1 MSKRMMRKGAVLLLS
16 FALLL
21 TGVGAACASP
31 PQAQRGALPIT
42 IGYQSNTDWLL
53 LVARDLHL
61 FERAG
66 LRPSFVKFVAGPPMI
81 AAAREQSIDVA
92 SIGSVPFISGLTQ
105 GVDWVVVGINPEN
118 AYGEGLVAR
127 RGSGIETVADLAGK
141 RIAFFRGSTAHFG
154 LMMTLRQLG
163 IRRDQVELLDMSPA
177 EQLSA
182 LAGNRIDAAMVW
194 EPWMQKMVHE
204 ANGRLIVTEGAMG
217 IYTSVSVYAARS
229 AWLRE
234 NREAAVRFLRAL
246 LMASKVMQKSP
257 EVGIKALAREMS
269 IREEWAEAIHEN
281 SPPPDLT
288 LWVNARYRY
297 SLVKDAEF
305 HRRLGYLVTFL
316 LEEQVIAEEVDVRNI
331 LDASVITEALKAR
344 ETER

>member
-1 MSKRMMRKGAVLLLS
+1 MRHKTTVVVLLI
-16 FALLL
+16 LLL
-21 TGVGAACASP
+21 LPGLGEVHASP
-31 PQAQRGALPIT
+31 PSAQRSPLPMT
-42 IGYQSNTDWLL
+42 IGFQSNTDWLL

-61 FERAG
+61 FEQAG

-81 AAAREQSIDVA
+81 AAARERSIDVA

-141 RIAFFRGSTAHFG
+141 RIGFYRGSTAHFG
-154 LMMTLRQLG
+154 LMMALRQLG

-194 EPWMQKMVHE
+194 EPWMQRMVHE
-204 ANGRLIVTEGAMG
+204 AQGRLIVTEGAMG
-217 IYTSVSVYAARS
+217 IYASVSVYAARS
-229 AWLRE
+229 EWLSN

-246 LMASKVMQKSP
+246 LMASEVMQKAP
-257 EVGIKALAREMS
+257 EVGIRALAREMS
-269 IREEWAEAIHEN
+269 IKEEWAEAIYEN
-281 SPPPDLT
+281 SPPPDLS
-288 LWVNARYRY
+288 LWVDPRYRY
-297 SLVKDAEF
+297 SLVKGAEF
-305 HRRLGYLVTFL
+305 HRRLGYLTTFL
-316 LEEQVIAEEVDVRNI
+316 LEEEVIKDEVDVRNI
-331 LDASVITEALKAR
+331 LDVSIITEALKAR
-344 ETER
+344 DAGR

>member
-1 MSKRMMRKGAVLLLS
+1 MRRKSAVVVLLILLLLPGLGAVH
-16 FALLL
+16 
-21 TGVGAACASP
+21 ASP
-31 PQAQRGALPIT
+31 PSAQRGALPMT
-42 IGYQSNTDWLL
+42 IGFQSNTDWLM

-61 FERAG
+61 FEQAG
-66 LRPSFVKFVAGPPMI
+66 LAPSFVKFVAGPPMI
-81 AAAREQSIDVA
+81 VAAKEQSIDVA
-92 SIGSVPFISGLTQ
+92 SIGSVPFINGLTQ

-141 RIAFFRGSTAHFG
+141 RIGFYRGSTAHFG
-154 LMMTLRQLG
+154 LMMALRQLG
-163 IRRDQVELLDMSPA
+163 IRRNQVELLDMSPA

-182 LAGNRIDAAMVW
+182 LASKQIDAAMVW

-204 ANGRLIVTEGAMG
+204 AQGRLIVTEGAMG

-229 AWLRE
+229 EWLRN

-246 LMASKVMQKSP
+246 LMASEVMHKHP
-257 EVGIKALAREMS
+257 EIGIRALAREMN
-269 IREEWAEAIHEN
+269 IKEAWAEAIHEN
-281 SPPPDLT
+281 SPPPDLS
-288 LWVNARYRY
+288 LWVDPRYRY

-316 LEEQVIAEEVDVRNI
+316 LEEEVISEEVDVRNI
-331 LDASVITEALKAR
+331 LDVSLIREALQAHQADR
-344 ETER
+344 

>member
-1 MSKRMMRKGAVLLLS
+1 MRHKTTVVVLLILLLLPGLGAVH
-16 FALLL
+16 
-21 TGVGAACASP
+21 ASP
-31 PQAQRGALPIT
+31 PSAQRSPLPMT
-42 IGYQSNTDWLL
+42 IGFQSNTDWLL

-61 FERAG
+61 FEQAG

-81 AAAREQSIDVA
+81 AAARERSIDVA

-141 RIAFFRGSTAHFG
+141 RIGFYRGSTAHFG
-154 LMMTLRQLG
+154 LMMALRQLG

-194 EPWMQKMVHE
+194 EPWMQRMVHE
-204 ANGRLIVTEGAMG
+204 TQGRLIVTEGAMG
-217 IYTSVSVYAARS
+217 IYASVSVYAARS
-229 AWLRE
+229 EWLSN

-246 LMASKVMQKSP
+246 LMASEVMQKAP
-257 EVGIKALAREMS
+257 EVGIRALAREMS
-269 IREEWAEAIHEN
+269 IKEEWAEAIYEN
-281 SPPPDLT
+281 SPPPDLS
-288 LWVNARYRY
+288 LWVDPRYRY
-297 SLVKDAEF
+297 SLVKGAEF

-316 LEEQVIAEEVDVRNI
+316 LEEEVISEEVDVRNI
-331 LDASVITEALKAR
+331 LDVSVIAEALKAPEAGR
-344 ETER
+344 

>member
-1 MSKRMMRKGAVLLLS
+1 MRSKSAVVVLLI
-16 FALLL
+16 LLL
-21 TGVGAACASP
+21 LPGLEAVHASP
-31 PQAQRGALPIT
+31 ASAQRGALPMT
-42 IGYQSNTDWLL
+42 IGFQANTDWLM

-61 FERAG
+61 FEQAG
-66 LRPSFVKFVAGPPMI
+66 LAPNFVKFVAGPPMI
-81 AAAREQSIDVA
+81 AAAKEQSIDVA

-127 RGSGIETVADLAGK
+127 RDSGIETVADLAGK
-141 RIAFFRGSTAHFG
+141 RIGFYRGSTAHFG
-154 LMMTLRQLG
+154 LMMALRQLG

-182 LAGNRIDAAMVW
+182 LASKQIDAAMVW

-204 ANGRLIVTEGAMG
+204 AQGRLIVTEGAMG
-217 IYTSVSVYAARS
+217 IYASVSVYAARS
-229 AWLRE
+229 EWLRS

-246 LMASKVMQKSP
+246 LMASEVIREHP
-257 EVGIKALAREMS
+257 EIGIRALAREMG
-269 IREEWAEAIHEN
+269 IKEAWAEAIYEN
-281 SPPPDLT
+281 SPPPDLS
-288 LWVNARYRY
+288 LWADPRYRY

-316 LEEQVIAEEVDVRNI
+316 LEEEVISEEVDVRNI
-331 LDASVITEALKAR
+331 LDVSLIREALQAHQADR
-344 ETER
+344 